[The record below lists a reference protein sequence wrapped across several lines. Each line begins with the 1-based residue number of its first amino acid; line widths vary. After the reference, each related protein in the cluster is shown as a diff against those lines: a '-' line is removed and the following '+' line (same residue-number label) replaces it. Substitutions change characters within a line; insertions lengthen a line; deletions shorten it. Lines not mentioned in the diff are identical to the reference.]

1 MLINELSKLF
11 VYVPLGYGQ
20 NFIDNYSQLNDYK
33 QKIVF
38 VADTKQ
44 IWTNGVGFGIA
55 NAEF

>member
-20 NFIDNYSQLNDYK
+20 NFIDNYSQLDDYK

-44 IWTNGVGFGIA
+44 IWTSGVGFGIA
-55 NAEF
+55 KAEF